1 MKKTNSFNDITPQN
15 GSVETSRND
24 FLSQKYVGT
33 NKINLSDVDKI
44 DNTISARKRENV
56 KKKTENI
63 AGLVKKVALI
73 VSATSIG
80 VVSGIVEI
88 PSITTSIVAE
98 IQEAEGFGEYV
109 FYSVSLSEFEE
120 GCKVVLYN
128 DFTNR
133 EENIEEPSASGV
145 FEGVKENM
153 YYTLA
158 VKKGSKVL
166 AKTQV
171 YTRMEKES
179 YEDEPEDPTTSDD
192 PVTEDPTQGPNS
204 DDPTTGGQ

>member
-1 MKKTNSFNDITPQN
+1 MKKSRDFNDIEPRN
-15 GSVETSRND
+15 SSVETSRNNL
-24 FLSQKYVGT
+24 LSQKYISKNDISTQTTKVY
-33 NKINLSDVDKI
+33 KSD
-44 DNTISARKRENV
+44 NSASERKRENV
-56 KKKTENI
+56 KQKTENI
-63 AGLVKKVALI
+63 TDLVKKVALI

-133 EENIEEPSASGV
+133 EDVIEEPSASGV

-158 VKKGSKVL
+158 VKCGTKVL

-171 YTRMEKES
+171 YTRTEREE
-179 YEDEPEDPTTSDD
+179 YSDD
-192 PVTEDPTQGPNS
+192 PTYEDPVTDDPTQGPNS